1 MKLENKGWNFEQQ
14 HVAYLK
20 IDCMG
25 FVELSAVNAWPQ
37 TERQSEL

>member
-1 MKLENKGWNFEQQ
+1 MKLENKGGNFEQK
-14 HVAYLK
+14 HVAYLN

>member
-14 HVAYLK
+14 SVVYLK
-20 IDCMG
+20 IDGMG
-25 FVELSAVNAWPQ
+25 FVELSAVNPWPQ